1 MTDLINS
8 PSLTEL
14 HPICNYGRV
23 SIHWPLFFVSHFSP
37 HFTSTSTGV
46 AKAPVSVCVLYAPP
60 FPRCVRAQVPS
71 AGFLLSPLRGPQR
84 LLIIPDLLA
93 LHSSSS
99 RSEPLQL
106 ARPSSLLARR
116 LPRSVC
122 PPRAFKITPPFRLQ
136 SLIAAISDK
145 GDV

>member
-14 HPICNYGRV
+14 HPISNYG
-23 SIHWPLFFVSHFSP
+23 IMEFTGHFPLFHIFPP